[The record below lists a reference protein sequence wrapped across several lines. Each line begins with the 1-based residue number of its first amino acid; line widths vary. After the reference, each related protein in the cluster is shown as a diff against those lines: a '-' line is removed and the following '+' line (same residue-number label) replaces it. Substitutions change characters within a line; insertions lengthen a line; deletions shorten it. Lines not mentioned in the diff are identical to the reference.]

1 MEQRMLP
8 NFEHRKQYK
17 KLQNM
22 KCLAIV
28 FQGSY
33 ALLALCLGAAG
44 YIYVVHGLGG
54 DTVMGVLA
62 LGITGIFAAM
72 LYRLGGWFV
81 REALPQ
87 LERIYARRREIR
99 AAAKAAT
106 ANVPV
111 SVEDSV
117 WAKISAYT
125 QCIFKKH
132 LPEVEI
138 ERLLTML
145 DNLRSGVISD
155 GAITRPL
162 VQANGLTVTDLFHYG
177 WNVWA
182 RTQLCSRRRMCSFL
196 RQAFPNMLG
205 HIAVETIY
213 SKMTK
218 DYGPYSIPLVEVG
231 EKLC

>member
-1 MEQRMLP
+1 MLP

-33 ALLALCLGAAG
+33 ALLTLCLGAAG

-72 LYRLGGWFV
+72 LYRLGDWFV
-81 REALPQ
+81 QEALPQ
-87 LERIYARRREIR
+87 LKRIYARRRETR

-117 WAKISAYT
+117 WAEIASYT
-125 QCIFKKH
+125 RCIFKEH

-155 GAITRPL
+155 EAITRPL
-162 VQANGLTVTDLFHYG
+162 GQSNGLTVTDLFHYC

-218 DYGPYSIPLVEVG
+218 DYGEYTVPIIPHS
-231 EKLC
+231 EKLF

>member
-1 MEQRMLP
+1 
-8 NFEHRKQYK
+8 
-17 KLQNM
+17 M
-22 KCLAIV
+22 KCLTIV
-28 FQGSY
+28 FQSSY
-33 ALLALCLGAAG
+33 ALLTLCLGAAS
-44 YIYVVHGLGG
+44 YIYVIHGLGG

-81 REALPQ
+81 QEALPQ
-87 LERIYARRREIR
+87 LKRIDAHRREVR
-99 AAAKAAT
+99 AAAKT
-106 ANVPV
+106 AKINVLVPT
-111 SVEDSV
+111 EDSV
-117 WAKISAYT
+117 WEEIAAYT
-125 QCIFKKH
+125 RNIFKEY

-162 VQANGLTVTDLFHYG
+162 AQANGLTVTDLFHYG
-177 WNVWA
+177 WNVWM
-182 RTQLCSRRRMCSFL
+182 RTHFCSRRRMCSFL

-205 HIAVETIY
+205 HISVDTIY

-218 DYGPYSIPLVEVG
+218 DYGPYSIPLVEGG
-231 EKLC
+231 EKLY

>member
-1 MEQRMLP
+1 MLP

-33 ALLALCLGAAG
+33 ALLVLCLGAAG

-72 LYRLGGWFV
+72 FYRLGGWFV
-81 REALPQ
+81 QEALPQ

-117 WAKISAYT
+117 WAEIAAYT
-125 QCIFKKH
+125 RCIFKEY

-138 ERLLTML
+138 ERLLMML

-162 VQANGLTVTDLFHYG
+162 VQTNGLTVTDLFHYS

-182 RTQLCSRRRMCSFL
+182 RTQLCSRRRMCCFL

-205 HIAVETIY
+205 HIAVDTIY

-218 DYGPYSIPLVEVG
+218 DYGPYSIPLVEGG

>member
-1 MEQRMLP
+1 
-8 NFEHRKQYK
+8 
-17 KLQNM
+17 M
-22 KCLAIV
+22 KSLTIV

-33 ALLALCLGAAG
+33 VLLTLCLGAAG

-54 DTVMGVLA
+54 DSVMGVLA
-62 LGITGIFAAM
+62 LGIIGVLAAM
-72 LYRLGGWFV
+72 LYRLGSWFV
-81 REALPQ
+81 QEALPQ
-87 LERIYARRREIR
+87 LKRIYAHRCKIR
-99 AAAKAAT
+99 AAEKAAKANA
-106 ANVPV
+106 PV

-117 WAKISAYT
+117 WTKIAAYT
-125 QCIFKKH
+125 RCIFKEY

-138 ERLLTML
+138 ERLLAML
-145 DNLRSGVISD
+145 ENLRTGVISD

-162 VQANGLTVTDLFHYG
+162 AQANGLTVTDLFHYG
-177 WNVWA
+177 WNVWT

-205 HIAVETIY
+205 HISVDTIY

-218 DYGPYSIPLVEVG
+218 DYGPYSIPLVEDG

>member
-1 MEQRMLP
+1 
-8 NFEHRKQYK
+8 
-17 KLQNM
+17 M

-33 ALLALCLGAAG
+33 ALLALCLGTAG

-81 REALPQ
+81 QEALPQ
-87 LERIYARRREIR
+87 LKRIYARRREIR

-117 WAKISAYT
+117 WAEISAYT
-125 QCIFKKH
+125 RCIFKEY

-138 ERLLTML
+138 ERLLTRL

-155 GAITRPL
+155 DAITGPL

-218 DYGPYSIPLVEVG
+218 DYGPYSISLVEVG
-231 EKLC
+231 DKLC